1 MVLPMFTLIS
11 ILLVIS
17 VIVLWVYLAK
27 KHKAD
32 TRNTSQPSGSKYAA
46 VVVGV
51 FLSMVLLPRLISHIE
66 NTYNVDITVPTIT
79 IKSSNQHSTITTT
92 SYATVMYGGTWWVP
106 YEHLDEW
113 ITALQRRDVARLTE
127 MANTHKTFKVDRDT
141 VVLRSDS
148 GIYSGVVFITFQEG
162 KYSGLSGYT
171 LSNCVRE

>member
-1 MVLPMFTLIS
+1 MDEEESLKWYEKHWVIWVLTVVITPLGLFLMWRYSRHGMAMKIAATVIFG
-11 ILLVIS
+11 LLFLV
-17 VIVLWVYLAK
+17 
-27 KHKAD
+27 KAYD
-32 TRNTSQPSGSKYAA
+32 PPA
-46 VVVGV
+46 
-51 FLSMVLLPRLISHIE
+51 
-66 NTYNVDITVPTIT
+66 
-79 IKSSNQHSTITTT
+79 NQHSTITTT
-92 SYATVMYGGTWWVP
+92 TYATVMYGGTWWVP